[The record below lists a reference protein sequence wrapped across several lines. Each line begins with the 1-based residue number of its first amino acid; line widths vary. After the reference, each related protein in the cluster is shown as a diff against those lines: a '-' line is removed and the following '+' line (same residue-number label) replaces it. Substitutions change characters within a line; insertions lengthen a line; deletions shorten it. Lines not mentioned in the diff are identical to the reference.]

1 MLRAHSETQFRE
13 PILPSSSPPA
23 VAPATPAIAPN
34 TAKKP
39 QRDHPLQAIL
49 LMNLAVL
56 IFTLMDAVIKGISH
70 TYPTGEIVFFRNIFA
85 FIPLMAYAWVTVGHL
100 PLKTAR
106 PWGHVAR
113 GLAGVSAMFCYFLSY
128 RLLPLSEAIALGLS
142 GPIFLTVLSVPLL
155 GEKVGWRRW
164 SAVTVGFLGVLV
176 MTRPGAGIFEVAAL
190 VPLLAAVFYAL
201 AMVSIRRLSHSEP
214 STTIVF
220 YFTAFAA
227 CAGLCTIPIGYLSAD
242 YAWVMPRDLGDW
254 GIVLLIGLMGGC
266 GQILITLAFKRAGVS
281 IVAPFDYMALV
292 YGFLLGYFI
301 FFEIPDR
308 YLIIGGLIVVSS
320 GVYIIHRETV
330 VARQQRRAQPAPPLP
345 TNE

>member
-1 MLRAHSETQFRE
+1 MVGIHPETHFRE
-13 PILPSSSPPA
+13 HVLSSPPPPA
-23 VAPATPAIAPN
+23 AGTAPRLPAADF
-34 TAKKP
+34 AGRP
-39 QRDHPLQAIL
+39 QRDQPLSAIL

-56 IFTLMDAVIKGISH
+56 IFTLMDAVVKGISA

-85 FIPLMAYAWVTVGHL
+85 FIPLMAYAWATVGHISL
-100 PLKTAR
+100 RTAK

-128 RLLPLSEAIALGLS
+128 KLLPLSDAIALGLS

-164 SAVTVGFLGVLV
+164 SAVIVGFLGVLV
-176 MTRPGAGIFEVAAL
+176 MTRPGHGVFEIAAL

-201 AMVSIRRLSHSEP
+201 AMVSIRRLRHSES

-227 CAGLCTIPIGYLSAD
+227 CAGLCTLPIGYLDAD
-242 YAWVMPRDLGDW
+242 YAWVMPQDLGDW
-254 GIVLLIGLMGGC
+254 GIVALIGLMGGC
-266 GQILITLAFKRAGVS
+266 GQIFITQAFKRAGVS

-292 YGFLLGYFI
+292 YGFLLGYFV
-301 FFEIPDR
+301 FSEVPDR
-308 YLIIGGLIVVSS
+308 YLIVGGLVVVSS

-330 VARQQRRAQPAPPLP
+330 VARQNRRAQPVPPLP

>member
-1 MLRAHSETQFRE
+1 MPKT
-13 PILPSSSPPA
+13 
-23 VAPATPAIAPN
+23 VANA
-34 TAKKP
+34 AKKT

-49 LMNLAVL
+49 LMNFAVL
-56 IFTLMDAVIKGISH
+56 IFTLMDAVIKGISA
-70 TYPTGEIVFFRNIFA
+70 TYPTGEIIFFRNIFA
-85 FIPLMAYAWVTVGHL
+85 FLPLLAYAYATVGHI
-100 PLKTAR
+100 PLKTTR

-128 RLLPLSEAIALGLS
+128 RLLPLSDAIALGLS

-164 SAVTVGFLGVLV
+164 SAVTVGFLGVLA
-176 MTRPGAGIFEVAAL
+176 MTRPGVGVFDLAAL

-201 AMVSIRRLSHSEP
+201 AMVSIRKLSDSEP

-220 YFTAFAA
+220 YFSAFAA
-227 CAGLCTIPIGYLSAD
+227 CAGLCTIPIGYFGPD
-242 YAWVMPRDLGDW
+242 YAWVMPRDIGDW

-266 GQILITLAFKRAGVS
+266 GQILITLAFRRAGVS

-301 FFEIPDR
+301 FSEVPDR
-308 YLIIGGLIVVSS
+308 YLIVGGLVVVSS
-320 GVYIIHRETV
+320 GIYIIHRETV
-330 VARQQRRAQPAPPLP
+330 VARQNRRAQPVPPLP
-345 TNE
+345 TND

>member
-1 MLRAHSETQFRE
+1 LSPSQPSAAGTTQ
-13 PILPSSSPPA
+13 PAPA
-23 VAPATPAIAPN
+23 VA
-34 TAKKP
+34 AKKHR
-39 QRDHPLQAIL
+39 RDHPLQAIL

-56 IFTLMDAVIKGISH
+56 IFTLMDAVIKGISA

-85 FIPLMAYAWVTVGHL
+85 FIPLLAYSYATVGHI
-100 PLKTAR
+100 PMKTVR

-128 RLLPLSEAIALGLS
+128 RLLPLSDAIALGLS

-164 SAVTVGFLGVLV
+164 SAVIVGFLGVLV
-176 MTRPGAGIFEVAAL
+176 MTRPGAGVFDMAAL
-190 VPLLAAVFYAL
+190 VPLLAAIFYAL
-201 AMVSIRRLSHSEP
+201 AMVSIRKLSDSEP

-220 YFTAFAA
+220 YFSAFAVF
-227 CAGLCTIPIGYLSAD
+227 AGLCTIPFGYLGID
-242 YAWVMPRDLGDW
+242 RPWVLPQDFGDW
-254 GIVLLIGLMGGC
+254 GVVLLIGLMGGC
-266 GQILITLAFKRAGVS
+266 GQILITQAFKRAGVS

-301 FFEIPDR
+301 FSEVPDR
-308 YLIIGGLIVVSS
+308 YLIVGGLVVVSS
-320 GVYIIHRETV
+320 GIYIIHRETT
-330 VARQQRRAQPAPPLP
+330 VARQQRRAQPVPPLP